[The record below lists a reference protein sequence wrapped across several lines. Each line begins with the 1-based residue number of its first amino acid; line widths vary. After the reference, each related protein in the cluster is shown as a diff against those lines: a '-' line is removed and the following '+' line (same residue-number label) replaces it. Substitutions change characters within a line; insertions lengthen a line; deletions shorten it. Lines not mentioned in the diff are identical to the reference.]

1 MDFLEGFG
9 LVLGVALI
17 LLVTLFARRLIIARG
32 GTVQLSVRL
41 NSRQRGR
48 GWAIGMGRFS
58 GDRLVWYRLF
68 SLSPR
73 PRRVLNRRD
82 LQVVGRRDP
91 SDTERHALM
100 HGSVVLECATRDG
113 DLIELA
119 MDNATLTGFL
129 SWMEA
134 ATRGR
139 GYPPFAA

>member
-17 LLVTLFARRLIIARG
+17 FLVTLFARRLVIARG

-73 PRRVLNRRD
+73 PRRVFNRRD

-91 SDTERHALM
+91 SDTEQHALM
-100 HGSVVLECATRDG
+100 HGAVVLECATRDG
-113 DLIELA
+113 DVIELA

>member
-9 LVLGVALI
+9 IVLGIALT

-41 NSRQRGR
+41 NSRKRGR

-58 GDRLVWYRLF
+58 ADRLLWFRLF
-68 SLSPR
+68 SFSPR

-91 SDTERHALM
+91 SETERHALM
-100 HGSVVLECATRDG
+100 SGSLILECATRDG

-119 MDNATLTGFL
+119 MDHATLTGFL

>member
-17 LLVTLFARRLIIARG
+17 FLVTLFARRLIIARG

-41 NSRQRGR
+41 NSMQRGR

-73 PRRVLNRRD
+73 PRRVFNRRD

-91 SDTERHALM
+91 SDTEQHALM
-100 HGSVVLECATRDG
+100 HGAVVLECATRDG
-113 DLIELA
+113 DVIELA